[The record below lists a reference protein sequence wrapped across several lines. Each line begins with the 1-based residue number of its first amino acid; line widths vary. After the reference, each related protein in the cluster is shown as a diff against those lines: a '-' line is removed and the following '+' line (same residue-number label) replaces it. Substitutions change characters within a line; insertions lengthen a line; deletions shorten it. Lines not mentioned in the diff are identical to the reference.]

1 MCKSRKGTVRSSEAW
16 KSQAM
21 PGWWASLPGQ
31 HNIWRMRRCHQPLQT
46 GFYESKRESVAPA
59 KESSHRVVSRHKS
72 QLFRRRTCASSEPA
86 TRHNSCHAAPEATVK
101 ANARVTSA
109 VSTPFDGFSTLK
121 FQLSKSTQSSGG
133 DQSQP
138 LLSRQPNPGKFNKI
152 HLF

>member
-86 TRHNSCHAAPEATVK
+86 TSQLVPRGSRSHGEGQRSCDLSCQHSVRWIFHVK
-101 ANARVTSA
+101 
-109 VSTPFDGFSTLK
+109 VST
-121 FQLSKSTQSSGG
+121 FQIDSVL
-133 DQSQP
+133 
-138 LLSRQPNPGKFNKI
+138 RR
-152 HLF
+152 